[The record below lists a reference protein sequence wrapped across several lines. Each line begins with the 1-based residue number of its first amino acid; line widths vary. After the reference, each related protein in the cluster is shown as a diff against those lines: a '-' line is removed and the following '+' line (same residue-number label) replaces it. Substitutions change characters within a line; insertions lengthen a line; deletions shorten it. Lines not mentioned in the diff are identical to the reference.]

1 MPRTDAGVESARIAI
16 LPAAVADG
24 IAAGEVV
31 DRPAAVVKE
40 LAENAIDAGAARVHV
55 RVEAAGRGLIEVVD
69 DGFGMEPVD
78 LPVAF
83 ARHATSKLRSLEDLL
98 TIQTLGFRGEALA
111 SIAAVAQVEAVSRY
125 RDGGEGFL
133 VRIQAGEVLTAEPA
147 GSPVGTR
154 VSVERLFF
162 NTPARLKFLKQPAT
176 ENAVISRLVGELAL
190 GNPTIAF
197 SLDIDG
203 RRVFETPGTG
213 DLRSTFAAVY
223 DSATAT
229 AMLSVEASTVRGL
242 ISPPALHRGTRDHVV
257 ILVNGRRIQHRNLV
271 FAVEQ
276 AYRGLREPDR
286 FPLAV
291 LNVLVDPAEVDVN
304 VHPTKREVRFRNES
318 AAFAALE
325 RACYHALRES
335 PLYELQVT
343 AGGPMLEL
351 RETAVLS
358 GPHGAPTLPSPASGG
373 GEVDRQALPH
383 PASGG
388 GEVDRQG
395 GIDTQDPPGREVGGS
410 PLPPLE
416 YVGQVLHGYLVAEA
430 PSALVLIDQHAAH
443 ERVLFDRILRRL
455 ENGEPAS
462 QLLLIPHD
470 LDLTPAQVAVFQ
482 QHASWLGTLGFT
494 GELFGPHTIRLRAAP
509 SDMPEGR
516 VARVLE
522 LLLTDLVGERTPDRR
537 LRDTAA
543 LIACHSAVRFGD
555 PLTPE
560 TARELLR
567 LLAVTEEP
575 ISCPHGRPTTLILP
589 DDQLRRLFKR
599 P

>member
-1 MPRTDAGVESARIAI
+1 MSRPEVGIEPGQRITI

-40 LAENAIDAGAARVHV
+40 LAENAIDAGAARIDI
-55 RVEAAGRGLIEVVD
+55 RVEAAGQGLIEVVD
-69 DGFGMEPVD
+69 DGQGMQPED

-83 ARHATSKLRSLEDLL
+83 ARHATSKLRALEELR
-98 TIQTLGFRGEALA
+98 TIRTLGFRGEALA
-111 SIAAVAQVEAVSRY
+111 SIAAVAQVEAVSRR
-125 RDGGEGFL
+125 RDGGEGFR
-133 VRIQAGEVLTAEPA
+133 VRIRGGELLTAEPV
-147 GSPVGTR
+147 GCPNGTR
-154 VSVERLFF
+154 VTVEQLFF

-197 SLDIDG
+197 SLQVDR
-203 RRVFETPGTG
+203 RRVIETPGTG
-213 DLRSTFAAVY
+213 DLRATFAAVY
-223 DSATAT
+223 DSETAT
-229 AMLSVEASTVRGL
+229 AMLSIDESGVHGL

-257 ILVNGRRIQHRNLV
+257 VLVNGRRIQHRNLV
-271 FAVEQ
+271 FAIEQ

-304 VHPTKREVRFRNES
+304 VHPTKREVRFRNEG
-318 AAFAALE
+318 AVFAALE
-325 RACYHALRES
+325 RACYRALRQS
-335 PLYELQVT
+335 PLYELQAS

-351 RETAVLS
+351 RELT
-358 GPHGAPTLPSPASGG
+358 PHPERLKRSPGTDAPLAWADGPASRG
-373 GEVDRQALPH
+373 
-383 PASGG
+383 
-388 GEVDRQG
+388 
-395 GIDTQDPPGREVGGS
+395 GREDGLR
-410 PLPPLE
+410 LPPLA
-416 YVGQVLHGYLVAEA
+416 YVGQLLNGYLVAEA
-430 PSALVLIDQHAAH
+430 PDAVVLIDQHAAH
-443 ERVLFDRILRRL
+443 ERVLFDRILQRL
-455 ENGEPAS
+455 EGGEPAS

-470 LDLTPAQVAVFQ
+470 LDVTPSQLAAFQ
-482 QHASWLGTLGFT
+482 QQESWLQTLGFE

-516 VARVLE
+516 VERVLG
-522 LLLTDLVGERTPDRR
+522 LLLTDLAGERTPDRR
-537 LRDTAA
+537 LRETAA
-543 LIACHSAVRFGD
+543 VIACHSAVRFGD
-555 PLTPE
+555 AMSPE
-560 TARELLR
+560 AARQLLSS
-567 LLAVTEEP
+567 LAVTEEP

>member
-1 MPRTDAGVESARIAI
+1 MPRPEVGLEPDQTIAI
-16 LPAAVADG
+16 LPSAVADG

-40 LAENAIDAGAARVHV
+40 LAENAIDAGASRVHV
-55 RVEAAGRGLIEVVD
+55 RSEAAGQDLIEVVD
-69 DGFGMEPVD
+69 DGQGMSPAD

-83 ARHATSKLRSLEDLL
+83 QRHATSKLHTLEDLR
-98 TIQTLGFRGEALA
+98 TIHTLGFRGEALA
-111 SIAAVAQVEAVSRY
+111 SIAAVAEVEAVSRR
-125 RDGGEGFL
+125 RDGGEGSQ
-133 VRIQAGEVLTAEPA
+133 VRLQVGELLYARPS
-147 GSPVGTR
+147 GCPVGTR
-154 VSVERLFF
+154 VTVEQLFF

-197 SLDIDG
+197 SLEIDG

-213 DLRSTFAAVY
+213 DLRATFAAVY
-223 DSATAT
+223 DSPTAT
-229 AMLSVEASTVRGL
+229 AMLSVDGSTVRGL
-242 ISPPALHRGTRDHVV
+242 ISPPALHRGSKDHVV

-304 VHPTKREVRFRNES
+304 VHPTKREVRFRNEG
-318 AAFAALE
+318 AVFAALE
-325 RACYHALRES
+325 RACYHALRDS
-335 PLYELQVT
+335 PLYQLQAT
-343 AGGPMLEL
+343 SGGPMLEL
-351 RETAVLS
+351 RETAIVS
-358 GPHGAPTLPSPASGG
+358 SFAT
-373 GEVDRQALPH
+373 PH
-383 PASGG
+383 P
-388 GEVDRQG
+388 
-395 GIDTQDPPGREVGGS
+395 DPPPEGEGDLPERVQEIQGS
-410 PLPPLE
+410 RLPPLE
-416 YVGQVLHGYLVAEA
+416 YVGQLLHGYLVAEA
-430 PSALVLIDQHAAH
+430 PNAVVLIDQHAAH
-443 ERVLFDRILRRL
+443 ERVLFDRILPRL
-455 ENGEPAS
+455 EGGEPAS
-462 QLLLIPHD
+462 QLLLIPQD
-470 LDLTPAQVAVFQ
+470 VDLTPAQVTGFQ
-482 QHASWLGTLGFT
+482 QHASWLETVGFT

-516 VARVLE
+516 VARLLD

-537 LRDTAA
+537 LRETAA

-560 TARELLR
+560 TAGELLR
-567 LLAVTEEP
+567 ALAATDEP

>member
-1 MPRTDAGVESARIAI
+1 MSRPEVGIEPGQRIAI

-40 LAENAIDAGAARVHV
+40 LAENAIDAGAARIDI
-55 RVEAAGRGLIEVVD
+55 RVEAAGQSLIEVVD
-69 DGFGMEPVD
+69 DGHGMQPVD

-83 ARHATSKLRSLEDLL
+83 ARHATSKLRALEELRS
-98 TIQTLGFRGEALA
+98 IRTLGFRGEALA
-111 SIAAVAQVEAVSRY
+111 SIAAVAEVEAVSRS
-125 RDGGEGFL
+125 RDGGEGFR
-133 VRIQAGEVLTAEPA
+133 VRIQGGEVLMAEPA
-147 GSPVGTR
+147 GCPYGTR
-154 VSVERLFF
+154 VTVEQLFF

-190 GNPTIAF
+190 GNPTIAV
-197 SLDIDG
+197 SLEVDR
-203 RRVFETPGTG
+203 RRVIETPGTG
-213 DLRSTFAAVY
+213 DLRATFAAVY
-223 DSATAT
+223 DSETAA
-229 AMLSVEASTVRGL
+229 AMLSIEESSVRGL

-271 FAVEQ
+271 FAIEQ

-291 LNVLVDPAEVDVN
+291 LSVLVDPAEVDVN
-304 VHPTKREVRFRNES
+304 VHPTKREVRFRNER
-318 AAFAALE
+318 AVFAALE
-325 RACYHALRES
+325 RACYRALRQS
-335 PLYELQVT
+335 PLYELQAS
-343 AGGPMLEL
+343 AGGPTLEL
-351 RETAVLS
+351 RETAIIS
-358 GPHGAPTLPSPASGG
+358 SAPGTPTLDAPP
-373 GEVDRQALPH
+373 
-383 PASGG
+383 
-388 GEVDRQG
+388 QG
-395 GIDTQDPPGREVGGS
+395 GRENRAEVQAS
-410 PLPPLE
+410 RLPPLA
-416 YVGQVLHGYLVAEA
+416 YVGQLLNGYLVAESPNA
-430 PSALVLIDQHAAH
+430 VVLIDQHAAH
-443 ERVLFDRILRRL
+443 ERVLFDRTLQRL
-455 ENGEPAS
+455 EGGEPAS

-470 LDLTPAQVAVFQ
+470 LDLTPAQLAAFQ
-482 QHASWLGTLGFT
+482 QQESWLQELGFE

-516 VARVLE
+516 VERVLG

-537 LRDTAA
+537 LRETAA

-555 PLTPE
+555 AMSPEAARQLLSSLELT
-560 TARELLR
+560 AQ
-567 LLAVTEEP
+567 P

>member
-1 MPRTDAGVESARIAI
+1 MPRPEVGIEPSQIIAI
-16 LPAAVADG
+16 LPTAVADG

-40 LAENAIDAGAARVHV
+40 LAENAIDAGGTRIHV
-55 RVEAAGRGLIEVVD
+55 RVEAAGQGLIEVVD
-69 DGFGMEPVD
+69 DGHGMAPVD

-83 ARHATSKLRSLEDLL
+83 YRHATSKLRSLEDLR
-98 TIQTLGFRGEALA
+98 TIQTLGCRGEALA
-111 SIAAVAQVEAVSRY
+111 SIAAVAEVEAVSRS
-125 RDGGEGFL
+125 RDGGEGFR
-133 VRIQAGEVLTAEPA
+133 VRIKAGDLLTAEGA

-154 VSVERLFF
+154 VSVGGLFF

-197 SLDIDG
+197 NLDIDG

-213 DLRSTFAAVY
+213 DLRATFAAVY
-223 DSATAT
+223 DSQTAT
-229 AMLSVEASTVRGL
+229 AMLSVEESTVRGL

-276 AYRGLREPDR
+276 AYRGLRQPDR

-291 LNVLVDPAEVDVN
+291 LNVLVDPAELDVN
-304 VHPTKREVRFRNES
+304 VHPTKREVRFKNEG
-318 AAFAALE
+318 AVFAALE
-325 RACYHALRES
+325 RACYHALRQS
-335 PLYELQVT
+335 PLYELQAT

-351 RETAVLS
+351 RESAVLS
-358 GPHGAPTLPSPASGG
+358 GMPQPPPNPPPEGEGNPPQGAP
-373 GEVDRQALPH
+373 EIR
-383 PASGG
+383 
-388 GEVDRQG
+388 
-395 GIDTQDPPGREVGGS
+395 GS
-410 PLPPLE
+410 QLPPLE
-416 YVGQVLHGYLVAEA
+416 YVGQLLHGYLVAEA
-430 PSALVLIDQHAAH
+430 PNAVVLIDQHAAH
-443 ERVLFDRILRRL
+443 ERVLFDRVLRRL
-455 ENGEPAS
+455 ESGEPAN

-470 LDLTPAQVAVFQ
+470 VDLMPAQVAAFQ
-482 QHASWLGTLGFT
+482 QHASWLQALGFE
-494 GELFGPHTIRLRAAP
+494 GELYGPNTIRLRAAP

-522 LLLTDLVGERTPDRR
+522 LLLTDLAGERTPDRR
-537 LRDTAA
+537 LRETAA

-555 PLTPE
+555 SLTPE
-560 TARELLR
+560 AARELLR
-567 LLAVTEEP
+567 SLAATDEP

>member
-1 MPRTDAGVESARIAI
+1 MSRPEVGIEPGQRITI

-40 LAENAIDAGAARVHV
+40 LAENAIDAGAARIDI
-55 RVEAAGRGLIEVVD
+55 RVEAAGQGLIEVVD
-69 DGFGMEPVD
+69 DGQGMQPED

-83 ARHATSKLRSLEDLL
+83 ARHATSKLRALEELR
-98 TIQTLGFRGEALA
+98 TIRTLGFRGEALA
-111 SIAAVAQVEAVSRY
+111 SIAAVAQVEAVSRR
-125 RDGGEGFL
+125 RDGGEGFR
-133 VRIQAGEVLTAEPA
+133 VRIRGGELLTAEPV
-147 GSPVGTR
+147 GCPKGTR
-154 VSVERLFF
+154 VTVEQLFF

-197 SLDIDG
+197 SLQVDR
-203 RRVFETPGTG
+203 RRVIETPGTG
-213 DLRSTFAAVY
+213 DLRATFAAVY
-223 DSATAT
+223 DSETAT
-229 AMLSVEASTVRGL
+229 AMLSIDESGVHGL

-257 ILVNGRRIQHRNLV
+257 VLVNGRRIQHRNLV
-271 FAVEQ
+271 FAIEQ

-304 VHPTKREVRFRNES
+304 VHPTKREVRFRNEG
-318 AAFAALE
+318 AVFAALE
-325 RACYHALRES
+325 RACYRALRQS
-335 PLYELQVT
+335 PLYELQAS

-351 RETAVLS
+351 RELT
-358 GPHGAPTLPSPASGG
+358 PHPERLKRSPGTDAPLAWADGPASRG
-373 GEVDRQALPH
+373 
-383 PASGG
+383 
-388 GEVDRQG
+388 
-395 GIDTQDPPGREVGGS
+395 GREDGLR
-410 PLPPLE
+410 LPPLA
-416 YVGQVLHGYLVAEA
+416 YVGQLLNGYLVAEA
-430 PSALVLIDQHAAH
+430 PDAVVLIDQHAAH
-443 ERVLFDRILRRL
+443 ERVLFDRILQRL
-455 ENGEPAS
+455 EGGEPAS

-470 LDLTPAQVAVFQ
+470 LDVTPSQLAAFQ
-482 QHASWLGTLGFT
+482 QQESWLQTLGFE

-516 VARVLE
+516 VERVLG
-522 LLLTDLVGERTPDRR
+522 LLLTDLAGERTPDRR
-537 LRDTAA
+537 LRETAA

-555 PLTPE
+555 AMSPE
-560 TARELLR
+560 AARQLLSS
-567 LLAVTEEP
+567 LAVTEEP

>member
-1 MPRTDAGVESARIAI
+1 MPRPEVGLEPGQTIVI
-16 LPAAVADG
+16 LPPAVADG

-40 LAENAIDAGAARVHV
+40 LVENAIDAGAARIHV
-55 RVEAAGRGLIEVVD
+55 RVHGAGQESIEVVD
-69 DGFGMEPVD
+69 DGRGMASVD

-83 ARHATSKLRSLEDLL
+83 YRHATSKLRSLEDLR
-98 TIQTLGFRGEALA
+98 TIHTLGFRGEALA
-111 SIAAVAQVEAVSRY
+111 SIAAVAEVIAVSRT
-125 RDGGEGFL
+125 RDGGEGFR
-133 VRIQAGEVLTAEPA
+133 VRIRAGELLRAEPA
-147 GSPVGTR
+147 GCPVGTR
-154 VSVERLFF
+154 VIVEQLFY

-203 RRVFETPGTG
+203 RRTLETAGTG
-213 DLRSTFAAVY
+213 DLRATFAAVY
-223 DSATAT
+223 DTETAT
-229 AMLSVEASTVRGL
+229 AMLSVGEATVRGL

-257 ILVNGRRIQHRNLV
+257 ILINGRRIQHRNLV

-291 LNVLVDPAEVDVN
+291 LNVTVDPAELDVN
-304 VHPTKREVRFRNES
+304 VHPTKREVRFRNEG
-318 AAFAALE
+318 AVFAAIE
-325 RACYHALRES
+325 RACYHALRKS
-335 PLYELQVT
+335 PLYELQAT

-351 RETAVLS
+351 RETAVTS
-358 GPHGAPTLPSPASGG
+358 GATAPTLPSPASGG
-373 GEVDRQALPH
+373 GAANRSGPVDGPR
-383 PASGG
+383 
-388 GEVDRQG
+388 
-395 GIDTQDPPGREVGGS
+395 
-410 PLPPLE
+410 LPPLE
-416 YVGQVLHGYLVAEA
+416 YVGQLLHGYLVAEA
-430 PSALVLIDQHAAH
+430 PNALVLIDQHAAH
-443 ERVLFDRILRRL
+443 ERVLFDRVLRRL
-455 ENGEPAS
+455 ELGEPAS

-470 LDLTPAQVAVFQ
+470 VDLMPAQVAAFQ
-482 QHASWLGTLGFT
+482 QHGSWLQALGFE

-509 SDMPEGR
+509 SDMPESR

-522 LLLTDLVGERTPDRR
+522 LLLTDLAGERTPDRR
-537 LRDTAA
+537 LRETAA

-555 PLTPE
+555 SLTPE

-567 LLAVTEEP
+567 ALAATDEP

>member
-83 ARHATSKLRSLEDLL
+83 ARHATSKLRSLEDLR

-318 AAFAALE
+318 AVFAALE

-351 RETAVLS
+351 HETAVLS

-373 GEVDRQALPH
+373 GEVDRQ
-383 PASGG
+383 
-388 GEVDRQG
+388 G
-395 GIDTQDPPGREVGGS
+395 GIATQEPPRSEVGGS
-410 PLPPLE
+410 RLPPLE

-589 DDQLRRLFKR
+589 DNQLRRLFKR

>member
-1 MPRTDAGVESARIAI
+1 MPRPEVGLEPGQTIAI
-16 LPAAVADG
+16 LSAAVADG

-31 DRPAAVVKE
+31 DRPAAAVKE
-40 LAENAIDAGAARVHV
+40 LVENAIDAGAARIDV
-55 RVEAAGRGLIEVVD
+55 RIEAAGQELIEVVD
-69 DGFGMEPVD
+69 DGHGMGPTD

-83 ARHATSKLRSLEDLL
+83 ARHATSKLRSLEDLR

-111 SIAAVAQVEAVSRY
+111 SIAAVAEVEAVSRS
-125 RDGGEGFL
+125 RDGGEGFR
-133 VRIQAGEVLTAEPA
+133 VRIRAGELRTAQPV
-147 GSPVGTR
+147 GCPVGTR
-154 VSVERLFF
+154 VTVRQLFY

-197 SLDIDG
+197 SLTIDR

-213 DLRSTFAAVY
+213 DLRASFAAVY
-223 DSATAT
+223 DTPTAT
-229 AMLSVEASTVRGL
+229 AMLSVDEPTVRGL

-291 LNVLVDPAEVDVN
+291 LSLVVDPAEIDVN
-304 VHPTKREVRFRNES
+304 VHPTKREVRFRKEGDV
-318 AAFAALE
+318 FAALE
-325 RACYHALRES
+325 RACYHALRQS
-335 PLYELQVT
+335 PLYQLEAT
-343 AGGPMLEL
+343 ARGPLLEV
-351 RETAVLS
+351 RETTVVSTAQT
-358 GPHGAPTLPSPASGG
+358 APTLPSPASGG
-373 GEVDRQALPH
+373 GDVYREG
-383 PASGG
+383 GG
-388 GEVDRQG
+388 GEVVDDVASSR
-395 GIDTQDPPGREVGGS
+395 
-410 PLPPLE
+410 LPPLE
-416 YVGQVLHGYLVAEA
+416 YVGQLLHGYLVAEA
-430 PSALVLIDQHAAH
+430 PDAVVMIDQHAAH

-455 ENGEPAS
+455 EGGEPTS
-462 QLLLIPHD
+462 QLLLIPQD
-470 LDLTPAQVAVFQ
+470 VDLTPVQVTIFEQ
-482 QHASWLGTLGFT
+482 QASWLQTLGFT

-516 VARVLE
+516 VARLLD
-522 LLLTDLVGERTPDRR
+522 LLLTDLAGERTPDRR
-537 LRDTAA
+537 LRETAA

-555 PLTPE
+555 PLAPD

-567 LLAVTEEP
+567 ALAATDEP

-589 DDQLRRLFKR
+589 DHQLRRLFKR

>member
-1 MPRTDAGVESARIAI
+1 MSRPEVGIEPGQRITI

-40 LAENAIDAGAARVHV
+40 LAENAIDAGAARIDI
-55 RVEAAGRGLIEVVD
+55 RVEAAGQGLIEVVD
-69 DGFGMEPVD
+69 DGQGMQPED

-83 ARHATSKLRSLEDLL
+83 ARHATSKLRALEELR
-98 TIQTLGFRGEALA
+98 TIRTLGFRGEALA
-111 SIAAVAQVEAVSRY
+111 SIAAVAQVEAVSRR
-125 RDGGEGFL
+125 RDGGEGFR
-133 VRIQAGEVLTAEPA
+133 VRIRGGELLTAEPV
-147 GSPVGTR
+147 GCPNGTR
-154 VSVERLFF
+154 VTVEQLFF

-197 SLDIDG
+197 SLQVDR
-203 RRVFETPGTG
+203 RRVIETPGTG
-213 DLRSTFAAVY
+213 DLRATFAAVY
-223 DSATAT
+223 DSETAT
-229 AMLSVEASTVRGL
+229 AMLSIDESGVHGL

-257 ILVNGRRIQHRNLV
+257 VLVNGRRIQHRNLV
-271 FAVEQ
+271 FAIEQ

-304 VHPTKREVRFRNES
+304 VHPTKREVRFRNER
-318 AAFAALE
+318 AVFAALE
-325 RACYHALRES
+325 RACYRALRQS
-335 PLYELQVT
+335 PLYELQSS
-343 AGGPMLEL
+343 AGGPILEL
-351 RETAVLS
+351 RETT
-358 GPHGAPTLPSPASGG
+358 PTLT
-373 GEVDRQALPH
+373 LPR
-383 PASGG
+383 
-388 GEVDRQG
+388 ER
-395 GIDTQDPPGREVGGS
+395 GRESWPEPPQQGEMEAQEGRGFDSQAGRESGS
-410 PLPPLE
+410 TLPALE
-416 YVGQVLHGYLVAEA
+416 YIGQLLRGYLVAEA
-430 PSALVLIDQHAAH
+430 PNAVVLIDQHAAH
-443 ERVLFDRILRRL
+443 ERVLFDRILQRL
-455 ENGEPAS
+455 EGGEPAS

-470 LDLTPAQVAVFQ
+470 LDVTPSQLAAFQ
-482 QHASWLGTLGFT
+482 QQESWLETLGFE

-516 VARVLE
+516 VERVLG
-522 LLLTDLVGERTPDRR
+522 LLLTDLAGERTPDRR
-537 LRDTAA
+537 LRETAA

-555 PLTPE
+555 AMSPE
-560 TARELLR
+560 AARQLLSS
-567 LLAVTEEP
+567 LAVTEEP